1 MPDTPGTLDHLTLAS
16 RFGDMALPG
25 ARAQIHKMAR
35 LSAKRAA
42 KISKKGQRMI
52 NPDPHGLAST
62 HGISGM
68 GTRQLL
74 RQLFTCARVDN
85 VRGRR

>member
-1 MPDTPGTLDHLTLAS
+1 MPDTPGPLDHLTLAS

-25 ARAQIHKMAR
+25 ARAKIHKLAP

-52 NPDPHGLAST
+52 HPDPHGLAST
-62 HGISGM
+62 HGISGT
-68 GTRQLL
+68 GTRRLL

-85 VRGRR
+85 RRGRR